1 MTEPKISLTLT
12 LPGRVLV
19 SQQEAENKPKMMNDE
34 QLVLRSWKGKRDVI
48 SFKTRKTLPIK
59 QVLKMTEE
67 AYQYMLNE
75 PVSSKYNRFIT
86 RSKGKSIRIWD
97 NISEDIRIKL
107 HCKRIADDLS
117 ATDFTYNIM
126 ND

>member
-1 MTEPKISLTLT
+1 MTEPKISLTMT
-12 LPGRVLV
+12 LPGRILI

-34 QLVLRSWKGKRDVI
+34 QLILRSWKGKKDIV

-75 PVSSKYNRFIT
+75 PVSSKYNRFIAK
-86 RSKGKSIRIWD
+86 SKGKSIRIWD
-97 NISEDIRIKL
+97 NMSEDVRIKL
-107 HCKRIADDLS
+107 HCKRIADDFG
-117 ATDFTYNIM
+117 AIDFTYNIM